1 MSESRDR
8 PDDSTTPAGA
18 DSADR
23 DDSADSANEEQANSA
38 ASDDPYDIESDF
50 GPDGNPVNS
59 AE

>member
-1 MSESRDR
+1 MSESRDQ
-8 PDDSTTPAGA
+8 PDDDTTPDDDDTAGEEK
-18 DSADR
+18 SA
-23 DDSADSANEEQANSA
+23 EQTKDA